1 MLSPVWELIEIQ
13 KQGLRARRL
22 VGPNP
27 LLLKHQRAEYQ
38 RAEYQRGQYQRA
50 EYQRAEYERGQ
61 YQRAEYQRGQHQR
74 AEYQRESSFLSA
86 SRFFG

>member
-38 RAEYQRGQYQRA
+38 RGEYQPG
-50 EYQRAEYERGQ
+50 EYQLADYERGQ
-61 YQRAEYQRGQHQR
+61 YHG
-74 AEYQRESSFLSA
+74 
-86 SRFFG
+86 G